1 MAGTWAEV
9 ESRKGNI
16 LLAYAKPVGLGYEC
30 TADADAAT
38 IPDLQLEDVAG
49 WLCAIDVVF
58 DDTTAVDS
66 LTITPKTID
75 GVDMVAAATVLTAT
89 GRIVFSP
96 PIPFAGG
103 LIIDPGATNTVN
115 SGKAKFYILVQ

>member
-1 MAGTWAEV
+1 MAGSWTQTTDRQGYVA
-9 ESRKGNI
+9 G
-16 LLAYAKPVGLGYEC
+16 AYKQPRGLGYEC
-30 TADADAAT
+30 TADAAAAT
-38 IPDLQLEDVAG
+38 IPDLTLTSLSG
-49 WLCAIDVVF
+49 WLCAIDVLF
-58 DDTTAVDS
+58 DPTTAVDS

-115 SGKAKFYILVQ
+115 SGKAKFYLLVQ